1 MFEWMSSPP
10 PGASAYDEALLDIW
24 ELVGGDV
31 DHHPSELEP
40 RVGEAAL
47 SFHSPTAPIVASTE
61 ALVLQVVAEKRDCVS
76 ACALGE
82 ALRGDWQRRWIAALN
97 RGAEPFASTNDGLDL
112 LGVIRPVVGH
122 R

>member
-31 DHHPSELEP
+31 DHHPSEL
-40 RVGEAAL
+40 
-47 SFHSPTAPIVASTE
+47 
-61 ALVLQVVAEKRDCVS
+61 
-76 ACALGE
+76 
-82 ALRGDWQRRWIAALN
+82 DWQRRWIAALN